1 MAIPFLLGPGEQV
14 IKESPAYFKV
24 GDSRESD
31 CGGLFLTSE
40 RLVLVRRSVFKKEI
54 IATVPLEAL
63 VSVELEA
70 TLVIFMK
77 SWGFKIQFQS
87 PQGSLIGIRLYK
99 EQSARSKAKEEWAND
114 WVDSIQEVI
123 ETKETSKAELDPT
136 QGGNIRPSSNLDEL
150 EKLATLRDKGI
161 VTEEEFETKK
171 KQLLDL

>member
-1 MAIPFLLGPGEQV
+1 MGVPFLLGPGEQI
-14 IKESPAYFKV
+14 IKESPAHFKV
-24 GDSRESD
+24 GDNRESD
-31 CGGLFLTSE
+31 FGDLFLTSE
-40 RLVLVRRSVFKKEI
+40 RLILARRSLFKKEI

-87 PQGSLIGIRLYK
+87 PQGALIGIRFYK
-99 EQSARSKAKEEWAND
+99 EQSARSKVKEEWARD

-123 ETKETSKAELDPT
+123 KAKESTNAELVLT
-136 QGGNIRPSSNLDEL
+136 QEGSIGSSSNLDEL

-161 VTEEEFETKK
+161 VTEEEFEAKK
-171 KQLLDL
+171 KQLLGL